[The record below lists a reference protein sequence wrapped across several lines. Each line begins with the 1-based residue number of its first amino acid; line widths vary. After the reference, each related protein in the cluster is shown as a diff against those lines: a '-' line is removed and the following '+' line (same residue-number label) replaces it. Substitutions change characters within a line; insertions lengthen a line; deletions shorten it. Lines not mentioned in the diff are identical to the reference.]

1 MKRAGPVVLLPIR
14 GPISPASP
22 VRHLYKAAA
31 SITPSGKER
40 RQRRSRVG
48 RAGVELSTI
57 WLQGLVQGAGHELM
71 LFAAVGILLIGLDDL
86 LLDALWLAMRGR
98 RDAEAGRSEEHTS
111 ELQSLMR
118 SSYAVFGL
126 KKKK

>member
-1 MKRAGPVVLLPIR
+1 MKRAGPVVLVPIR

-57 WLQGLVQGAGHELM
+57 WLQGLVPGAGHELM

-86 LLDALWLAMRGR
+86 LLDALWLASAAESRGGK
-98 RDAEAGRSEEHTS
+98 ACVSQCRSGGS
-111 ELQSLMR
+111 PDP
-118 SSYAVFGL
+118 
-126 KKKK
+126 

>member
-1 MKRAGPVVLLPIR
+1 MRISDWSSDVCSSDLMKRAGPVVLVPIR

-71 LFAAVGILLIGLDDL
+71 LFAAVGILLIGLEDRKSTRL
-86 LLDALWLAMRGR
+86 N
-98 RDAEAGRSEEHTS
+98 
-111 ELQSLMR
+111 
-118 SSYAVFGL
+118 SSH
-126 KKKK
+126 

>member
-1 MKRAGPVVLLPIR
+1 MYVASISENIESKTSRAPPAMSSCRKVRKAERSGVRGDMKRAGPVARVPMR
-14 GPISPASP
+14 GPISPASQ

-71 LFAAVGILLIGLDDL
+71 LFAAVGILLIGLEI
-86 LLDALWLAMRGR
+86 GR
-98 RDAEAGRSEEHTS
+98 AH
-111 ELQSLMR
+111 
-118 SSYAVFGL
+118 V
-126 KKKK
+126 